1 MRLYLAV
8 AVLVLAF
15 VAYTGRLRFVLIT
28 HLKRA
33 GYVFI
38 PSYMSCNSLSLSIA
52 EAQEET
58 IEQRFSKFGEQ
69 MTQFGDD
76 LAEKTKAAITQIHN
90 SDFAVSSR

>member
-15 VAYTGRLRFVLIT
+15 VAYT
-28 HLKRA
+28 
-33 GYVFI
+33 
-38 PSYMSCNSLSLSIA
+38 

-76 LAEKTKAAITQIHN
+76 LAEKTKAAITQIQN
-90 SDFAVSSR
+90 SDFAVSSRNWFQEQIEKLRNKFGEGTQ

>member
-15 VAYTGRLRFVLIT
+15 VAYT
-28 HLKRA
+28 
-33 GYVFI
+33 
-38 PSYMSCNSLSLSIA
+38 

-69 MTQFGDD
+69 MTQFGGD
-76 LAEKTKAAITQIHN
+76 LAEKTKAAIEQIRN
-90 SDFAVSSR
+90 SDFAVSSKNWLHEQFERLKNKLGEVSQ